1 MSQSPLTDN
10 LVKPT
15 LNYSDAVPEI
25 NLSQPQVPTEAAI
38 EHFDVLLGAVVER
51 LMRAVD
57 AANEMGPAL
66 SVSAT
71 PTPTPTPTAE
81 EVSLRLRMTVLECI
95 EALEQLQTTQQ
106 YLRGRARAI

>member
-25 NLSQPQVPTEAAI
+25 NLPQPGAPTEAAI

-51 LMRAVD
+51 LKRAVD
-57 AANEMGPAL
+57 AANEMAPAL

-71 PTPTPTPTAE
+71 PTPTAE
-81 EVSLRLRMTVLECI
+81 QVSLRLRTTVLECI